1 MDHRLRTGRRR
12 SFNEPGHAHE
22 LTFTCYRR
30 FRFLASERTCHW
42 LAEAIAIAR
51 TELDFALWAFV
62 FMPEHV
68 HLIVWPRRPVYEVSD
83 ILSAIKE
90 PVGRKAVKYLKVSA
104 PDWLPRI
111 TRLRGGRT
119 ERLFW
124 QSGGGFDRNV
134 VEPVTLMSM
143 IEYLHNNPV
152 RRGLAARDSDWRWSS
167 AAWYAGVENCGLI
180 PDPIPPEWIP
190 QG

>member
-30 FRFLASERTCHW
+30 FRFLASEQTCQW
-42 LAEAIAIAR
+42 LAEAIASAR

-90 PVGRKAVKYLKVSA
+90 PVGRKAVKYLKVAA
-104 PDWLPRI
+104 PAWLPRI

-119 ERLFW
+119 ERLF
-124 QSGGGFDRNV
+124 
-134 VEPVTLMSM
+134 
-143 IEYLHNNPV
+143 
-152 RRGLAARDSDWRWSS
+152 
-167 AAWYAGVENCGLI
+167 
-180 PDPIPPEWIP
+180 
-190 QG
+190 